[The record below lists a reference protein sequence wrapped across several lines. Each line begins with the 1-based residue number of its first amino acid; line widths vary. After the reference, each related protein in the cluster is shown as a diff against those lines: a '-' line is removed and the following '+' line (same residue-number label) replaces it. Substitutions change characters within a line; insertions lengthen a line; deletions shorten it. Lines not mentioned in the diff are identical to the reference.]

1 MIYGLPYKGSKNS
14 IAERI
19 VAALPAGEHF
29 VDCCCGGGAIL
40 QAAAMSGKYK
50 TVTGYDI
57 NKAIVGLIEATM
69 INPGTIDYEKKVLPV
84 TKEQFYESRDRNE
97 TLDDWLN
104 RYIASFGYNGQ
115 EYLWGENR
123 IRYKTLQHQAITA
136 PTFEERRNALRDLI
150 TAICK
155 DHPSDDDLRN
165 LCNSEQATSLSRF
178 QRVEEEIK
186 ACKNLAKMR
195 VIVSSMFGIPFEK
208 YDVIYFDPP
217 YHNTKGYNRM
227 AFSFIMFKALL
238 RTLVEAG
245 KTVFVSEYDCPADGY
260 TEVWSAEKM
269 MCQKADENRKV
280 TERLFY
286 GGTKES
292 YEILSGVTHAEDT
305 GSDTAVHV
313 DTDGGTGEDNPGEGL
328 LQEVCTGTQEPVG
341 HDGQD

>member
-1 MIYGLPYKGSKNS
+1 MIYGLPYKGSKNA

-19 VAALPAGEHF
+19 IEHLPSGEHF

-57 NKAIVGLIEATM
+57 NKAIIGLIEATM
-69 INPGTIDYEKKVLPV
+69 INPGTIDYEHKILPV
-84 TKEQFYESRDRNE
+84 TKEQFYASRDRNE

-123 IRYKTLQHQAITA
+123 IRYKTLQHQALTL
-136 PTFEERRNALRDLI
+136 PTFEGRRNALRDLL

-155 DHPSDDDLRN
+155 DHPSDDDLKN

-178 QRVEEEIK
+178 QRVEEEIV

-195 VIVSSMFGIPFEK
+195 VVVSSMFDIPFEK

-217 YHNTKGYNRM
+217 YHNTKGYNRV

-238 RTLVEAG
+238 RTLVEEG
-245 KTVFVSEYDCPADGY
+245 KTVFVSEYDSPADGY
-260 TEVWSAEKM
+260 TEIWSAEKM
-269 MCQKADENRKV
+269 MTQQAEVNRKV

-292 YEILSGVTHAEDT
+292 YEKLSGVTPAEDT
-305 GSDTAVHV
+305 GVDTAVHI
-313 DTDGGTGEDNPGEGL
+313 DTDGGTEPDISGEGL
-328 LQEVCTGTQEPVG
+328 LEEPGSNAEDGTGN
-341 HDGQD
+341 D

>member
-1 MIYGLPYKGSKNS
+1 MIYGLPYKGSKNA

-19 VAALPAGEHF
+19 IEQLPSGEHF

-104 RYIASFGYNGQ
+104 RYIASFGYNGM
-115 EYLWGENR
+115 EYLWGESR
-123 IRYKTLQHQAITA
+123 IKYKTLQHQVITA
-136 PTFEERRNALRDLI
+136 PTFEERRNAMRDLI

-155 DHPSDDDLRN
+155 DHPSDDVLKN

-186 ACKNLAKMR
+186 ACPNLAKMQ
-195 VIVSSMFGIPFEK
+195 VFVGSMFDIPFEK

-217 YHNTKGYNRM
+217 YQNTKGYNRT

-238 RTLVEAG
+238 GALVDAG
-245 KTVFVSEYDCPADGY
+245 KRVYVSEYECPADGY
-260 TEVWSAEKM
+260 VEVWSTEKTM
-269 MCQKADENRKV
+269 LQDSTGNSKV
-280 TERLFY
+280 VERLFY
-286 GGTKES
+286 G
-292 YEILSGVTHAEDT
+292 AP
-305 GSDTAVHV
+305 SDMGKIVQSTSL
-313 DTDGGTGEDNPGEGL
+313 DCPEG
-328 LQEVCTGTQEPVG
+328 P
-341 HDGQD
+341 

>member
-1 MIYGLPYKGSKNS
+1 MIYGLPYKGSKNA

-19 VAALPAGEHF
+19 VEQLPAGEHF

-104 RYIASFGYNGQ
+104 RYIASFGYNGM
-115 EYLWGENR
+115 EYLWGESR
-123 IRYKTLQHQAITA
+123 VKYKTLQHQAITA
-136 PTFEERRNALRDLI
+136 PTFEERRNAMRDLI

-155 DHPSDDDLRN
+155 DHPSDDVLKN
-165 LCNSEQATSLSRF
+165 LCNSEQATTLSRF

-186 ACKNLAKMR
+186 ACQNLAKMQ
-195 VIVSSMFGIPFEK
+195 VFVGSMFDIPFEK

-217 YHNTKGYNRM
+217 YQNTKGYNRTP
-227 AFSFIMFKALL
+227 FSFIMFRALL
-238 RTLVEAG
+238 GALVDAG
-245 KTVFVSEYDCPADGY
+245 KQVYVSEYECPADGY
-260 TEVWSAEKM
+260 VEVWSTEKTM
-269 MCQKADENRKV
+269 LQDCTDNSKV
-280 TERLFY
+280 VERLFY
-286 GGTKES
+286 GAPKET
-292 YEILSGVTHAEDT
+292 EK
-305 GSDTAVHV
+305 
-313 DTDGGTGEDNPGEGL
+313 
-328 LQEVCTGTQEPVG
+328 Q
-341 HDGQD
+341 

>member
-1 MIYGLPYKGSKNS
+1 MIYGLPYKGSKNA

-19 VAALPAGEHF
+19 VATLPSGEHF

-69 INPGTIDYEKKVLPV
+69 INPGTIDYEHKILPV
-84 TKEQFYESRDRNE
+84 TKEQFYESRNRNE

-123 IRYKTLQHQAITA
+123 IKYKTLQHQALTL
-136 PTFEERRNALRDLI
+136 PTFEGRRNALRDLL

-155 DHPSDDDLRN
+155 DHPSDDDLKN

-178 QRVEEEIK
+178 QRVEEEIV

-195 VIVSSMFGIPFEK
+195 VFVSSMFDIPFEK

-238 RTLVEAG
+238 RTLVEEG
-245 KTVFVSEYDCPADGY
+245 KTVFVSEYDSPADGY
-260 TEVWSAEKM
+260 TEIWSAEKM
-269 MCQKADENRKV
+269 MTQQAEVNRKV

-292 YEILSGVTHAEDT
+292 YEALPGVNALDNSGV
-305 GSDTAVHV
+305 DTAVHV
-313 DTDGGTGEDNPGEGL
+313 DTDGGTESDIPGEGL
-328 LQEVCTGTQEPVG
+328 LQEVCSGTQEPVG